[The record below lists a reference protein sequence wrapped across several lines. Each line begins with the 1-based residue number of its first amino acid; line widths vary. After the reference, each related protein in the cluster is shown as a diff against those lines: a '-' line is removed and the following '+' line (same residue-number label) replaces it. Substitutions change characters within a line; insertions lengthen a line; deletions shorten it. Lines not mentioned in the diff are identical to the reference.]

1 MKAVGYQQSREA
13 TDPQAL
19 IDIDLPEPVATGRD
33 VLVRVQA
40 VSVNPVDTKIRKR
53 VQPQSGE
60 FKVLGWDAAGEVVAV
75 GEEASLFKPGD
86 KVFYAGSLTRPGSN
100 SQLQLVDERI
110 VGLMPD
116 SLSFAEAAA
125 LPLTAI
131 TAWELLFDRL
141 EIQQPGLKHPRPV
154 LLVTGAG
161 GGVGSILVQLA
172 RQLTTATI
180 IGTASRPETKQW
192 VSELGAHY
200 VLDHSQPLLP
210 QLQALDIS
218 SVSHVASLTHTDQHY
233 SELVQMLAPQG
244 KLALIDDPVGGI
256 DIMPLKQK
264 SISLHWE
271 FMFTRAMF
279 GTADMQAQHQLLTD
293 LSRLIQQGQI
303 KTTLKQTL
311 GTINAANLRQA
322 HQLLESGKAIGKVV
336 LEGWD

>member
-1 MKAVGYQQSREA
+1 MKAVGYQKSLPA
-13 TDPQAL
+13 SDDKAL
-19 IDIDLPEPVATGRD
+19 QDIELDTPVATGLD
-33 VLVRVQA
+33 ILVKVA
-40 VSVNPVDTKIRKR
+40 AISVNPVDTKVRKR
-53 VQPQSGE
+53 AEPDAGQ

-75 GEEASLFKPGD
+75 GEQVTLFNVGD
-86 KVFYAGSLTRPGSN
+86 KVYYAGSLTRPGSN
-100 SQLQLVDERI
+100 SEYQLVDERI

-116 SLSFAEAAA
+116 NLSYAEAAA

-141 EIQQPGLKHPRPV
+141 EIQQPSLKHPRPV
-154 LLVTGAG
+154 LLVTGAA
-161 GGVGSILVQLA
+161 GGVGSILLQLA

-180 IGTASRPETKQW
+180 IATASRAESKQW

-210 QLQALDIS
+210 QLKALDLS
-218 SVSHVASLTHTDQHY
+218 CVSHVASLTHTEQHY
-233 SELVQMLAPQG
+233 AELVQLLAPQG
-244 KLALIDDPVGGI
+244 KLALIDDPAAGI

-279 GTADMQAQHQLLTD
+279 GTPDIIVQHQILTD
-293 LSRLIQQGQI
+293 LSRLVQQGQV

-311 GTINAANLRQA
+311 GNINAANLRHA

-336 LEGWD
+336 LAGW